1 MNVFRTGFLESCMQ
15 WNAVKRQ
22 QIKNNKEADMMEM
35 RLTEDALLVNEC
47 TVEKR
52 KRKAWVEADWN

>member
-1 MNVFRTGFLESCMQ
+1 
-15 WNAVKRQ
+15 
-22 QIKNNKEADMMEM
+22 MEM